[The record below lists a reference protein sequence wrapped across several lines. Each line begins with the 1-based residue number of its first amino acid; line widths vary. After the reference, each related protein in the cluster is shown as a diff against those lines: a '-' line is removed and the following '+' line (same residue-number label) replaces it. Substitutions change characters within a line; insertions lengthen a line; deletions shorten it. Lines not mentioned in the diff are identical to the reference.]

1 VAHFAVLGAVASM
14 MEGEPRL
21 GLVTAFALT
30 IAHTLVWIPLAIWHQ
45 RHIPDLSFEALLSR
59 IS

>member
-1 VAHFAVLGAVASM
+1 
-14 MEGEPRL
+14 
-21 GLVTAFALT
+21 
-30 IAHTLVWIPLAIWHQ
+30 VWIPLAIWHQ

>member
-1 VAHFAVLGAVASM
+1 MLGAVASM